1 MKQVLTQS
9 DVAKAISDLVAQ
21 GKKPTMA
28 AIHAAVGGKGS
39 MSTLH
44 RIKADID
51 AMAQTQPATDSPEA
65 QQAFRTVWN
74 LAVDQGRKQNEAI
87 IAELRDNIR
96 ALAVENERQE
106 GDATLWQN
114 RAVELEKSQARAEAD
129 RQAAQSALCEASA
142 QSARAL
148 QQLADAQADHASQTS
163 KLQANLDEALRK
175 AHGLELELVRSQARL
190 GSKGQGTP
198 KL

>member
-9 DVAKAISDLVAQ
+9 DVAKAISELVTQ

-28 AIHAAVGGKGS
+28 AIHAAVGRKGS
-39 MSTLH
+39 LSTLH
-44 RIKADID
+44 RIKAELD

-96 ALAVENERQE
+96 AFAVENERQE

-114 RAVELEKSQARAEAD
+114 RSAELEKSQARAEAD
-129 RQAAQSALCEASA
+129 RQAAQSALSEVTGQA
-142 QSARAL
+142 ARAL
-148 QQLADAQADHASQTS
+148 HQLAESQAAHASDIAT
-163 KLQANLDEALRK
+163 LQAKLDAAVQK
-175 AHGLELELVRSQARL
+175 AHSLEIELVRSQARL
-190 GSKGQGTP
+190 ESKGQGTA
-198 KL
+198 KE

>member
-28 AIHAAVGGKGS
+28 AIHAAVGKGS

-44 RIKADID
+44 RIKTEID
-51 AMAQTQPATDSPEA
+51 AMVQTQPATDSPEA

-87 IAELRDNIR
+87 VAEMRDDIR
-96 ALAVENERQE
+96 TLAVENERQE
-106 GDATLWQN
+106 GDASLWQN
-114 RAVELEKSQARAEAD
+114 RAAELEKSQVRAEAD

-148 QQLADAQADHASQTS
+148 QQLADAQADHASQTR
-163 KLQANLDEALRK
+163 KLQADLDEALRK
-175 AHGLELELVRSQARL
+175 AHDLELELVRARALMEARGMEAAQA
-190 GSKGQGTP
+190 
-198 KL
+198 